1 MPEKKRKLDS
11 TKIDQM
17 IEIWRSQPGYSDPR
31 IKDLIDGSVK
41 KLHSL
46 AEEGNKEAL
55 LKTVQSIKSQ
65 ILQIYNHETPIPKDP
80 QKKDPTEKTEIPE
93 TIKTSLEKDYQE
105 QQEIFAFYDLIK
117 PGETSYHSDYAETAG
132 ESYKMPTMEEI
143 FNWLTADQIKLYKE
157 MEKEGLEPKLQ
168 LTPIGLNI
176 RTLASKIDGNKTMP
190 NQTDTFIS
198 DKAIDATLKYAPTGY
213 DASNPKKLIT
223 IGGKTKAEYIR
234 ENNGWL
240 VDIVATKQNI
250 EPDLDI
256 QKDSAGKIR
265 TIAEQISMHNKK
277 MKNEGKTGLSNE
289 SYLTAQMRALKE
301 GEPLEK
307 DFWTILPDSS
317 IDNEDFVS
325 YAFCYDVQVSLS
337 YCDANFRSDYLCCR
351 SSVRVPRDL

>member
-1 MPEKKRKLDS
+1 MNNREIERLRLRAKLYPGDRFSLEQLSRNELRSGNRNDLIRSLLSSDHPDLVYEYFNSPEAVLELKEIIKTLDGRERLRLQLILDYIS
-11 TKIDQM
+11 Q
-17 IEIWRSQPGYSDPR
+17 IEIFEFYEVLAPG
-31 IKDLIDGSVK
+31 
-41 KLHSL
+41 
-46 AEEGNKEAL
+46 
-55 LKTVQSIKSQ
+55 
-65 ILQIYNHETPIPKDP
+65 
-80 QKKDPTEKTEIPE
+80 
-93 TIKTSLEKDYQE
+93 KTSY
-105 QQEIFAFYDLIK
+105 
-117 PGETSYHSDYAETAG
+117 TSDYAETEG
-132 ESYKMPTMEEI
+132 EEYEMPTMQEI
-143 FNWLTADQIKLYKE
+143 FSYLKPYQIKIYEE
-157 MEKEGLEPKLQ
+157 MEKDGLEPKLQ

-289 SYLTAQMRALKE
+289 SYLTAQMRALKNKQ
-301 GEPLEK
+301 PIDK
-307 DFWTILPDSS
+307 DFWTILLDSS
-317 IDNEDFVS
+317 IGNEDFVS
-325 YAFCYDVQVSLS
+325 SAIWSNDRVHLNNSFAYFRYD
-337 YCDANFRSDYLCCR
+337 DLCCR